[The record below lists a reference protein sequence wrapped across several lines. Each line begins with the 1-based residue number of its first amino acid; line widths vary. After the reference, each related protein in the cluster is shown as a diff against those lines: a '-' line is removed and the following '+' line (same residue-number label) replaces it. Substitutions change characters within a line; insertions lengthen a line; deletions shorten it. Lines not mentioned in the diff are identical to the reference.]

1 MSWIRS
7 LRDSHP
13 FLLGLVA
20 SGVAVVLVL
29 TALAV
34 GELGLDKTNY
44 SAEFPRTGEL
54 RPGDEVRVA
63 GLSVGEVRSVGLE
76 GDHVL
81 VKFRAKNAVRLG
93 QSTGATIKL
102 ATLLGNRYL
111 ELSPSGPGEL
121 RDDRIP
127 LAHTSVPYDLQ
138 DVLQKGTP
146 IAEQL
151 DGAKL
156 RQALAATATNLRGEG
171 PRIGAA
177 LDGLSRLSDVVIKR
191 KDQVSE
197 LIDNLDAVSD
207 MVDQRSG
214 RIYALMGQSD
224 TLLRTLLRRRDLIRG
239 LLDDTASFTREL
251 NSALKENRPEVRR
264 LLGNA
269 RELTDLLREQ
279 DASINRALQ
288 LLAPASRYL
297 TNATGNGPY
306 VEAFG
311 AYFIIPDDL
320 LCQAGAIAG
329 CK

>member
-1 MSWIRS
+1 MSRIRS

-20 SGVAVVLVL
+20 TGVVVAVVLG
-29 TALAV
+29 ALAV
-34 GELGLDKTNY
+34 GELGLGKTTY
-44 SAEFPRTGEL
+44 KAEFARTGEL
-54 RPGDEVRVA
+54 RPGDEVRIA
-63 GLSVGEVRSVGLE
+63 GLNIGEVRSVGLE

-81 VKFRAKNAVRLG
+81 VTFRAQSSIRLG
-93 QSTGATIKL
+93 QATSATIKL

-111 ELSPSGPGEL
+111 ELTPSGPDEL

-127 LAHTSVPYDLQ
+127 IAHTSVPYDLQ

-156 RQALAATATNLRGEG
+156 RQALAATAVNLRDEG
-171 PRIGAA
+171 PRVGAA

-191 KDQVSE
+191 RDQVSE
-197 LIDNLDAVSD
+197 LIDNVDAVSD

-239 LLDDTASFTREL
+239 LLEDAASFTREL
-251 NSALKENRPEVRR
+251 NSTLKENRPEIRR
-264 LLGNA
+264 LLSNA
-269 RELTDLLREQ
+269 RDLTDLLREQ

-297 TNATGNGPY
+297 TNAAGNGPY
-306 VEAFG
+306 LEAN
-311 AYFIIPDDL
+311 APYFIIPDDL
-320 LCQAGAIAG
+320 LCQAGAVAG

>member
-1 MSWIRS
+1 MRE
-7 LRDSHP
+7 SHP
-13 FLLGLVA
+13 FLLGVIA
-20 SGVAVVLVL
+20 TGVAVALVL
-29 TALAV
+29 AALAL
-34 GELGLDKTNY
+34 GELGLGKTTY
-44 SAEFPRTGEL
+44 SAEFARTGEL

-63 GLSVGEVRSVGLE
+63 GLTVGEVRSVGLE

-81 VKFRAKNAVRLG
+81 VRFRANSSVRLG
-93 QSTGATIKL
+93 QGTVATIKL

-111 ELSPSGPGEL
+111 ELKPAGLGEL

-127 LAHTSVPYDLQ
+127 IAHTSVPYDLQ

-156 RQALAATATNLRGEG
+156 RSALAASATNLRNEG
-171 PRIGAA
+171 PRVGAA

-239 LLDDTASFTREL
+239 LLDDAASFTREL
-251 NSALKENRPEVRR
+251 NGTVKDNRPEIRR
-264 LLGNA
+264 LLVNA
-269 RELTDLLREQ
+269 RDLTDLLRDE
-279 DASINRALQ
+279 DSSINRALQ

-297 TNATGNGPY
+297 NNAAGNGPY
-306 VEAFG
+306 LDAFG
-311 AYFIIPDDL
+311 PYFIIPDDL